1 MDPRIFQVQLD
12 NQLQHL
18 VKTSNTQADIL
29 NRFKHSFNSLSGKTV
44 DSQTF
49 EKIDRFKNFLTEQ
62 HKLLSR
68 IKVIIEKTMTNKV
81 EYDQSKIRL
90 FNSMADIEEFIA
102 NDSGLTQFTMRAEQ
116 RIMDKY
122 SEVNNDTH
130 WRALEILD
138 DFIRD

>member
-12 NQLQHL
+12 SQLQHL

-29 NRFKHSFNSLSGKTV
+29 NRFKQGFNSLSGKTV

-62 HKLLSR
+62 HKHLVRS
-68 IKVIIEKTMTNKV
+68 KMIIEKAMTNKV

-90 FNSMADIEEFIA
+90 FNALADIEDFIA
-102 NDSGLTQFTMRAEQ
+102 SDLG
-116 RIMDKY
+116 
-122 SEVNNDTH
+122 
-130 WRALEILD
+130 
-138 DFIRD
+138 